1 MMNFPRAFA
10 ASCGVLLVLM
20 PLQSG
25 AATPEDNS
33 VTLAPMAPGPEPATL
48 QDQDKPLSFG
58 DIVSFQIMEDKD
70 LPVRQRVTD
79 TGELDVPYIGR
90 VNVAGKTCS
99 EAAAIIKRQ
108 LESEYYYKA
117 TVRLGIDQV
126 NRAANIGRVY
136 VSGLV
141 RLPGP
146 QVYNKTER
154 MTASAAIIKAGGFA
168 EFADQKKVRVTRKD
182 KEGSTQTFMVNMKA
196 VLEQGKVD
204 ADVELKENDYIFV
217 PRRLINY

>member
-1 MMNFPRAFA
+1 MIKNFLHALA
-10 ASCGVLLVLM
+10 AGCGVLLLVST
-20 PLQSG
+20 PGRG
-25 AATPEDNS
+25 ASALDQGVP
-33 VTLAPMAPGPEPATL
+33 LAPMAPGPEPATI

-58 DIVSFQIMEDKD
+58 DIVSFQIIEDKEP
-70 LPVRQRVTD
+70 PVRQRVTD
-79 TGELDVPYIGR
+79 TGDLDVPYIGR
-90 VNVAGKTCS
+90 VRVAGKTCE

-108 LESEYYYKA
+108 LEAEYYYKA

-126 NRAANIGRVY
+126 NRAANIGKVY

-146 QVYNKTER
+146 QEYNKTER
-154 MTASAAIIKAGGFA
+154 ITASAAIIKAGGFA
-168 EFADQKKVRVTRKD
+168 EFADQKKVRVTRKNKD
-182 KEGSTQTFMVNMKA
+182 GTTDTFTVNMKA

>member
-1 MMNFPRAFA
+1 MMNFLRAFA
-10 ASCGVLLVLM
+10 ASCGVLLLSM

-25 AATPEDNS
+25 AATLDDGLQ
-33 VTLAPMAPGPEPATL
+33 VAPMAPGPETATL

-90 VNVAGKTCS
+90 VHVAGKTCA

-126 NRAANIGRVY
+126 NRAANIAKVY

-146 QVYNKTER
+146 QEYNKTER
-154 MTASAAIIKAGGFA
+154 ITASAAIIKAGGFA

-182 KEGSTQTFMVNMKA
+182 KAGGTQTFMVNMKA